1 MSNERLTLQA
11 FVAALAELDSPL
23 DLEVQKQVNEVGKH
37 WEQPMLMANK
47 LIEVARS
54 YPALWVHYEAAER
67 ALLKL
72 YEAKSKDKCIDVPEE
87 SNPVPPYQALYTT
100 NSSKTKP
107 KEDKIDPNSGGN
119 DQKDPEPTESK
130 LLPVLRAEKSVEKA
144 KELKE
149 TLTKQVE
156 ETTKINESK
165 ENPSL
170 FVWIFDWIKILINF
184 GRKEAETQNLLNN
197 SKQQTSEPSSI
208 AKTVSYVWVSTIF

>member
-1 MSNERLTLQA
+1 MSTELLTLQA

-37 WEQPMLMANK
+37 WEDQPMSANK

-54 YPALWVHYEAAER
+54 YPDLWVHYEAAQK

-72 YEAKSKDKCIDVPEE
+72 YDAKSKYQCIDVPEP
-87 SNPVPPYQALYTT
+87 SNPVPPDEALETT
-100 NSSKTKP
+100 NISQP

-119 DQKDPEPTESK
+119 DEKASEPTESK
-130 LLPVLRAEKSVEKA
+130 LLSVVKAEKSVEEA
-144 KELKE
+144 KELKD

-156 ETTKINESK
+156 ETTNINESK